1 MINEDLNSIIRRLRI
16 ISGIILFIYSLT
28 HLLNHSFAIVSIQ
41 TADSAEGSKGQYG
54 WGGAASTYFWID
66 PEIDLICIFMTQ
78 FIPSYTYDIR
88 NELRRLVYSD
98 I

>member
-1 MINEDLNSIIRRLRI
+1 MGFLALPFIRNGFVL
-16 ISGIILFIYSLT
+16 SPGNFLGFGLG
-28 HLLNHSFAIVSIQ
+28 FSIQ

-66 PEIDLICIFMTQ
+66 PQIDLICIFMTQ